1 MMDQL
6 ISVILPV
13 YNEKRF
19 LTQALTS
26 VCQQTYSH
34 LEIILIDN
42 GSTDGSSALC
52 DELATR
58 DSRIKV
64 IHKEHGGLSSAR
76 NAGLDVC
83 TGDYICFLD
92 SDDYMEPVCIE
103 RLAEVMTQDNYDFVG
118 CLYDHVDEEGRFI
131 SVLKFDNQE
140 FIYENGNVLHYIGS
154 MNYRACAWGKLYKRH
169 VFEGIRYMEEM
180 IFEDND
186 MLVRILKKCSA
197 IKIIPEVLVHYRRWR
212 NTMTIRYMF
221 GYDPQILGLFESCR
235 ICAAELKGT
244 QWEKFYYNRIWQN
257 WRNCWYYSKFYKP
270 TEKAEMRERLLK
282 IVSPSAHYIDYSVY
296 TLKEKLKIMIRY
308 VQYRLLK

>member
-34 LEIILIDN
+34 LEIIMVDD
-42 GSTDGSSALC
+42 GSTDGSGALC

-64 IHKEHGGLSSAR
+64 IHKENGGLSSAR

-103 RLAEVMTQDNYDFVG
+103 RLAVTMAQGDYDFVG
-118 CLYDHVDEEGRFI
+118 CLYDHVDEEDRFI
-131 SVLKFDNQE
+131 SRLKFENRE
-140 FIYENGNVLHYIGS
+140 FVFENGDVLRYIGS
-154 MNYRACAWGKLYKRH
+154 KNYRACAWGKLYKRQ
-169 VFEGIRYMEEM
+169 VFDDIRYMDGL
-180 IFEDND
+180 IGEDNEV
-186 MLVRILKKCSA
+186 LVRILKKCSA
-197 IKIIPEVLVHYRRWR
+197 IKIIPEMLVHYRRWR
-212 NTMTIRYMF
+212 DTITIRYMY
-221 GYDPQILGLFESCR
+221 GYDPQILGIFESYR
-235 ICAAELKGT
+235 ICAEEVKGT
-244 QWEKFYYNRIWQN
+244 QWEKFYYTRIWQY
-257 WRNCWYYSKFYKP
+257 WRNCWYYSRFYK
-270 TEKAEMRERLLK
+270 TIEKVEMREQLLK
-282 IVSPSAHYIDYSVY
+282 IVSPNAHYIDYSVY

>member
-1 MMDQL
+1 MMDKL

-26 VCQQTYSH
+26 VCLQTYSQ
-34 LEIILIDN
+34 LEIIMVDD
-42 GSTDGSSALC
+42 GSTDGSGVLC
-52 DELATR
+52 DDLAIR

-64 IHKEHGGLSSAR
+64 IHKENGGLSSAR

-131 SVLKFDNQE
+131 SVLKYENREFVFDN
-140 FIYENGNVLHYIGS
+140 GDVLRYIGS
-154 MNYRACAWGKLYKRH
+154 KNYRACAWAKLYKRE
-169 VFEGIRYMEEM
+169 VFDDIRYMDGL
-180 IFEDND
+180 IGEDNEV
-186 MLVRILKKCSA
+186 LVRILKKCSA
-197 IKIIPEVLVHYRRWR
+197 IKIIPEMLVHYRRWR
-212 NTMTIRYMF
+212 DTITIRYMY
-221 GYDPQILGLFESCR
+221 GYDPQILGMFESCR
-235 ICAAELKGT
+235 ICATEVKGT

-257 WRNCWYYSKFYKP
+257 WRNCWYYSRFYKP

-282 IVSPSAHYIDYSVY
+282 IISPDARYIDYSVY

>member
-1 MMDQL
+1 MDKL

-19 LTQALTS
+19 LTQALIS
-26 VCQQTYSH
+26 VCEQTYLH
-34 LEIILIDN
+34 LEIILVDN

-103 RLAEVMTQDNYDFVG
+103 RLAANMEHGDYDFVG

-131 SVLKFDNQE
+131 SVLK
-140 FIYENGNVLHYIGS
+140 YENREFVFEDGDVLRYIGS
-154 MNYRACAWGKLYKRH
+154 KNYRACAWAKLYKRC
-169 VFEGIRYMEEM
+169 VFDDIRYKDGMV
-180 IFEDND
+180 FEDND
-186 MLVRILKKCSA
+186 MLVRILKQCRA

-212 NTMTIRYMF
+212 DTMTIRYMY
-221 GYDPQILGLFESCR
+221 GYDPQILDIFESYR
-235 ICAAELKGT
+235 ICAEEVKGT
-244 QWEKFYYNRIWQN
+244 QWEKFYYNRIWQY
-257 WRNCWYYSKFYKP
+257 WRNCWYYSRFYKP
-270 TEKAEMRERLLK
+270 SEKSEMRERLLE
-282 IVSPSAHYIDYSVY
+282 IVSSDARYIDYSVY
-296 TLKEKLKIMIRY
+296 TLKEKLKITLRY
-308 VQYRLLK
+308 IQYRLLK